1 MKEKLDFFTDKLLEW
16 NKVHNLTGAKSKE
29 EVEANIE
36 DSLYPLRFLD
46 QNIKKALDIGTGAG
60 FPGLMLA
67 IAMPQTH
74 WVLAEPRQKRASF
87 LRYIASSLDL
97 DNVEVAPKRVE
108 QIEPFA
114 ADLITS
120 RAVTKTP
127 LLLDLAK
134 GFITPDTTLLLYKG
148 AEVDKELKN
157 LTNYRLES
165 RGKRNYLIIKGEDIV

>member
-1 MKEKLDFFTDKLLEW
+1 MKEKLEFFADRLLEW

-29 EVEANIE
+29 EVQANIK

-60 FPGLMLA
+60 FPGLVLA

-97 DNVEVAPKRVE
+97 NNVEVAPKRVE

-134 GFITPDTTLLLYKG
+134 SFITPDTTLLLYKG
-148 AEVDKELKN
+148 EEVDKELHN
-157 LTNYRLES
+157 LTNYRLEP
-165 RGKRNYLIIKGEDIV
+165 RGKRNYLILKGRDVV

>member
-1 MKEKLDFFTDKLLEW
+1 MKEKLDLFTDKLLEW
-16 NKVHNLTGAKSKE
+16 NKVHNLTGAKTKE
-29 EVEANIE
+29 EVQANIE

-46 QNIKKALDIGTGAG
+46 TKINKALDIGTGAG
-60 FPGLMLA
+60 FPGLVLA

-108 QIEPFA
+108 QIEPFR

-134 GFITPDTTLLLYKG
+134 EFITPDTTLLLYKG
-148 AEVDKELKN
+148 EKVDKELEN
-157 LTNYRLES
+157 IQNYRLEP
-165 RGKRNYLIIKGEDIV
+165 RGKRNYLIIKGEEIV

>member
-60 FPGLMLA
+60 FPGLVLA

-74 WVLAEPRQKRASF
+74 WVLSDPRQKRASF

-97 DNVEVAPKRVE
+97 NNVEVAPKRVE

-114 ADLITS
+114 VDLITS

-148 AEVDKELKN
+148 EEVDKELHN
-157 LTNYRLES
+157 LKNYRLEP
-165 RGKRNYLIIKGEDIV
+165 RGKRNYLILKGRDVV